1 MKLITQLLVTSM
13 MAAAL
18 LPMTALAQNNDT
30 RNQGYLVDSRG
41 EVVMSGSGL
50 CWHTSDWTPARA
62 VEPCDALIRPVAAAT
77 PTPSAAAVTPTPT
90 PAPALSAPAPNAVA
104 LMPVPQKISLS
115 SDALFSFDKFV
126 LRPEGQA
133 KLDDLVHQLDGAVYD
148 SVLVTGH
155 TDRLGSN
162 AYNQKLSD
170 RRAQAVKD
178 YLVTRN
184 VPANVINAKGLGET
198 QPVTKAGECTGR
210 RSAKLISCLQ
220 PDRRVDVEVVGTKV
234 AK

>member
-1 MKLITQLLVTSM
+1 MYKRQHFAPRHLLDAIALYRKLFRPSASLTKPYVIVGVPLI
-13 MAAAL
+13 AAPTDEEADY
-18 LPMTALAQNNDT
+18 LASSTFQRVLGILHGDRQRLQPPVHN
-30 RNQGYLVDSRG
+30 YLA
-41 EVVMSGSGL
+41 GL
-50 CWHTSDWTPARA
+50 HPQEMCIRDRCWHTSDWTPARA

-170 RRAQAVKD
+170 RRAQAVKG
-178 YLVTRN
+178 YL
-184 VPANVINAKGLGET
+184 
-198 QPVTKAGECTGR
+198 
-210 RSAKLISCLQ
+210 CLLYTS
-220 PDRRVDVEVVGTKV
+220 RCV
-234 AK
+234 